1 MRTFTFIRLCLFFH
15 FFSSAQTGGNSW
27 VRFSQQYFK
36 FPIHKE
42 GLYRIDSTTLS
53 SYFNLNSIN
62 PRNFQLFIKGQ
73 EQHLHIEGG
82 NDGEFNT
89 SDFIEFYANNQM
101 GDVDSLLYTYTKY
114 TPNPYVPL
122 FNDTLYGFLTLNTS
136 LNNKR
141 YSLET
146 DTNSALYPVADHVYA
161 DKVFSL
167 SNSYN
172 YVEEYIEDVPGDPR
186 YTQAEG
192 KGFYFS
198 GNSFISTSFAPLQ
211 NYTLNPLQARV
222 TFNLSGATKN
232 FATSGND
239 HHLRL
244 TYSDAGGNPIVLF
257 DTLFYGYAPV
267 RKTIDINPL
276 TLGSNSNFTLT
287 SLISPSVTTNSNG
300 SILHYL
306 KLTFPQ
312 TLHLNNLSFAS
323 FYTEDAPASTKTFYN
338 FSNFNYGTSLQVVL
352 LDLDNA
358 RRIQTVINPPFVR
371 AVVPD
376 GNGMKK
382 CVLVAEKDTV
392 LIKKLIPVNTSGY
405 FTDFSSQA
413 STKPFVIIYHRSLQN
428 SAQAYSNYR
437 SSPAGGSYQVV
448 FADIQELYEQ
458 YAFGINKH
466 PVAIRHFLK
475 HLSDSLSEKP
485 EFVLLIGKG
494 IKLQNITPAEQNQN
508 LVPTMG
514 LPSSDHLLSASLNNP
529 NGNFLVPDI
538 PIGRL
543 AALSNAEVSNYL
555 TKVQQHEGSAQ
566 GDWKKQVLH
575 FIGSNDDSELNTFS
589 YFMDTYTQKVQD
601 TLFGAKVSTFKKNTS
616 SPIQNDLSD
625 SIVKAMSNGA
635 ALVNFFG
642 HGATQNLGMAIEDPY
657 KFNNQGRYPFFIA
670 NSCYSGNV
678 FLHNVQNSVSHNYV
692 FANQRGSIGYIATT
706 TESYDSRLHQF
717 SRTFYDAF
725 STSRYNKAIGEI
737 IQKAI
742 QDHTNSADSLTR
754 FIGLQ
759 EILHGD
765 PSLKI
770 GNGEL
775 PDYVLNNADVKF
787 DLKTHTDSIG
797 IRVSYLNLGKAIA
810 DSISIRV
817 SRTFPNNDT
826 ALYLHKVKAPY
837 YQDSLKF
844 FVPLDFNRGIGLNH
858 FSVKVDEYNKVAESN
873 ENNNTTAGT
882 IDLLISGNDLTPV
895 YPFRFA
901 IVPLSN
907 TITLKAS
914 TADPFAPEGDYIF
927 QLDTS
932 GKFNQILQSKKI
944 RSKGGVLEWMVSL
957 PYKDST
963 VYFWRVSRD
972 STGPQNGFL
981 WKESSFQTIGTKR
994 GWSQA
999 HFNQFKT
1006 DKYQYIFQN
1015 KTTRQFEFLKSRNSI
1030 FCRTGNAGLNS
1041 SSPLMAWENINF
1053 YFNGIKMSEFG
1064 CTANGWNFVVFDSL
1078 SGLPQVVKTNS
1089 NVPSPGLY
1097 NNCICKS
1104 TDQYFYSFC
1113 AFNQCGLVNWK
1124 TNMENFINAI
1134 SPNQYV
1140 LAYSIGFLGGNAQ
1153 VSTYSASLQNAF
1165 KTLGAN
1171 LSLTAADTLPRI
1183 LFGKKGMVQ
1192 GQAHE
1197 TIGANYASVV
1207 TQNDSITSKWFN
1219 GSISSEIVGPSTRWE
1234 SLHWRVKPLESGSA
1248 DTTVLKLIGIR
1259 WNGDVDTLFTFNQN
1273 QNDVTDLQNYIS
1285 AQNHPYLQLVAFMK
1299 DGKQRTAPQLE
1310 RWQLIYD
1317 EAAECALN
1325 PLKGFQALND
1335 TLMQGDE
1342 VGFVVPIENIGQ
1354 TAFNDSLLITYWLED
1369 ENLNQIP
1376 LPKKFKAPPFLPGQ
1390 ILLDTLTLN
1399 STNITGDNAL
1409 WIYANPSGQ
1418 VGYQAEQNQFNNI
1431 GRFAFKVN
1439 TDITNPLLDVTF
1451 DGRRIMNKDLV
1462 SAKPSIVISVKDENK
1477 FLALNDTSAFE
1488 IYIQKPGQTVAQ
1500 HLAFGNELVFT
1511 PGTLPKNSCSI
1522 SYEPVFVTD
1531 GTYTLT
1537 AQAKDRSNNL
1547 SAKSSYKI
1555 QFDIQQKPGI
1565 TQVLNY
1571 PNPFSS
1577 STRFV
1582 FTLTGSEVPEVFTIQ
1597 IMTIS
1602 GKLVREITKDELGD
1616 LHIGRNITEY
1626 AWDGKDTYGD
1636 KLGNGVY
1643 LYRIITRL
1651 NGQSMEL
1658 NSSAADQYF
1667 KKEFGKMVI
1676 MR

>member
-1 MRTFTFIRLCLFFH
+1 MRTFTLIRLCLVFH
-15 FFSSAQTGGNSW
+15 LFSSAQNGGNSW
-27 VRFSQQYFK
+27 VKFSQQYHK

-42 GLYRIDSTTLS
+42 GLYRIDSLTLS
-53 SYFNLNSIN
+53 SNFNLSTID
-62 PRNFQLFIKGQ
+62 PRNFQLFIKGK
-73 EQHLHIEGG
+73 EQHLHIEGES
-82 NDGEFNT
+82 DGVFNS
-89 SDFIEFYANNQM
+89 SDFIEFYANNLM
-101 GDVDSLLYTYTKY
+101 GDVDSLIYTYSKY
-114 TPNPYVPL
+114 TPNPYAAL
-122 FNDTLYGFLTLNTS
+122 FNDTLYGFLTLNS
-136 LNNKR
+136 SINNKR
-141 YSLET
+141 YTLET
-146 DTNSALYPVADHVYA
+146 DTNTALYPAADHVYA
-161 DKVFSL
+161 DKLLTS
-167 SNSYN
+167 SNNYN
-172 YVEEYIEDVPGDPR
+172 FVEEYIEDVPGDPR

-192 KGFYFS
+192 KGLYFS
-198 GNSFISTSFAPLQ
+198 GNSFISTSFSPLQ
-211 NYTLNPLQARV
+211 NYTLNPLP
-222 TFNLSGATKN
+222 TKLSLHFSGATKN
-232 FATSGND
+232 FAVSGND

-244 TYSDAGGNPIVLF
+244 SYSNAGGNPVILF

-267 RKTIDINPL
+267 RKTLSISPL
-276 TLGSNSNFTLT
+276 TLGSSSNFTLA
-287 SLISPSVTTNSNG
+287 SLISPSVTANSNG
-300 SILHYL
+300 TILHFL
-306 KLTFPQ
+306 KLTYPQ
-312 TLHLNNLSFAS
+312 TLHLNNLSFS
-323 FYTEDAPASTKTFYN
+323 KFYAEDAPSSSKAFYN
-338 FSNFNYGTSLQVVL
+338 FSNFNYGSSQQVIL

-358 RRIQTVINPPFVR
+358 RRIKTIINPPFVR
-371 AVVPD
+371 AVIPD
-376 GNGMKK
+376 GTGIKK
-382 CVLVAEKDTV
+382 CVLVAEKDTLV
-392 LIKKLIPVNTSGY
+392 VKKLIPVNSTGY
-405 FTDFSSQA
+405 FTDFTT
-413 STKPFVIIYHRSLQN
+413 STSNKPFVIVYHKSLQS
-428 SAQAYSNYR
+428 SAQAYRNYR
-437 SSPAGGSYQVV
+437 SSPAGGSYDVI
-448 FADIQELYEQ
+448 FADVQELYEQ

-466 PVAIRHFLK
+466 PVAIRNFLK
-475 HLSDSLSEKP
+475 HLSDSLNAKP
-485 EFVLLIGKG
+485 QFVLLIGKG
-494 IKLQNITPAEQNQN
+494 IQLQNITSAQQNQN

-514 LPSSDHLLSASLNNP
+514 IPSSDHLLSASLDNA

-543 AALSNAEVSNYL
+543 AALNNSEVNNYL
-555 TKVQQHEGSAQ
+555 NKVQQHEISAQ
-566 GDWKKQVLH
+566 DEWKKQVLH
-575 FIGSNDDSELNTFS
+575 FIGSNDDNELNSFS
-589 YFMDTYTQKVQD
+589 YYMDTYKQKAED

-616 SPIQNDLSD
+616 SPIQSDLGD
-625 SIVKAMSNGA
+625 SIVKAMSKGA

-725 STSRYNKAIGEI
+725 STSHHFKAIGEV

-742 QDHTNSADSLTR
+742 QDHTNSSDSLTR

-770 GNGEL
+770 GNGDQT
-775 PDYVLNNADVKF
+775 DYLLTNADVKF
-787 DLKTHTDSIG
+787 DLKTYTDSIG
-797 IRVSYLNLGKAIA
+797 IRVSYKNLGKAVA
-810 DSISIRV
+810 DSFSLRV
-817 SRTFPNNDT
+817 GRTFPNSDT
-826 ALYLHKVKAPY
+826 ALYLHRVKAPY
-837 YQDSLKF
+837 YQDSLKL
-844 FVPLDFNRGIGLNH
+844 FVPIDFNRGIGLNQ
-858 FSVKVDEYNKVAESN
+858 FSVKVDEYNEITESN
-873 ENNNTTAGT
+873 ETNNATSGT
-882 IDLLISGNDLTPV
+882 IDLLVSGNDLTPV
-895 YPFRFA
+895 YPYRFA
-901 IVPLSN
+901 IVPLS
-907 TITLKAS
+907 TSITLKAS
-914 TADPFAPEGDYIF
+914 TSDPFAPEGDYIF

-932 GKFNQILQSKKI
+932 GQFNQVLQTKSI
-944 RSKGGVLEWMVSL
+944 RSKGGVLEWTVTL

-981 WKESSFQTIGTKR
+981 WKESSFQTISTKH

-999 HFNQFKT
+999 HFNQFKSDSYKNIRQNT
-1006 DKYQYIFQN
+1006 TKRQY
-1015 KTTRQFEFLKSRNSI
+1015 EFLKSRNAI
-1030 FCRTGNAGLNS
+1030 FCRTGNAGLNAA
-1041 SSPLMAWENINF
+1041 SPLMAWENINF

-1089 NVPSPGLY
+1089 SVPSPGQY
-1097 NNCICKS
+1097 NNCICNS

-1113 AFNQCGLVNWK
+1113 AFNNCGITNWQN
-1124 TNMENFINAI
+1124 NMENFINAI
-1134 SPNQYV
+1134 APNQYV
-1140 LAYSIGFLGGNAQ
+1140 LAYSIGLLGGNAQ
-1153 VSTYSASLQNAF
+1153 VSTYARSLHNAF

-1171 LSLTAADTLPRI
+1171 LSVTAADTLPRI
-1183 LFGKKGMVQ
+1183 LFGRKGMVQ

-1197 TIGANYASVV
+1197 TIGNNYASVI
-1207 TQNDSITSKWFN
+1207 TQNDSIIGKWFN
-1219 GSISSEIVGPSTRWE
+1219 GYMASEIVGPSTQWR
-1234 SLHWRVKPLESGSA
+1234 SLHWRVKSLDAGTA
-1248 DTTVLKLIGIR
+1248 DTTIIKLIGIR
-1259 WNGDVDTLFTFNQN
+1259 ANGDLDTLFTFDQN
-1273 QNDVTDLQNYIS
+1273 QSDISDLSNYIS

-1299 DGKQRTAPQLE
+1299 DNTYRSAPQLE
-1310 RWQLIYD
+1310 RWQVIYD

-1354 TAFNDSLLITYWLED
+1354 TVFHDSLLITYWLED
-1369 ENLNQIP
+1369 ANLNQIP
-1376 LPKKFKAPPFLPGQ
+1376 LPKKLKTPPFVPGQ
-1390 ILLDTLTLN
+1390 ILLDTLKLN

-1418 VGYQAEQNQFNNI
+1418 IGYQAEQHQFNNI

-1439 TDITNPLLDVTF
+1439 TDVTNPLLDVTF

-1488 IYIQKPGQTVAQ
+1488 IYIQRPGQTAAQ
-1500 HLAFGNELVFT
+1500 RLAFGKELVFT

-1522 SYEPVFVTD
+1522 NYEPVFVSD

-1555 QFDIQQKPGI
+1555 QFEIQQKPGI

-1616 LHIGRNITEY
+1616 LHIGRNITSY

-1636 KLGNGVY
+1636 KLANGVY

-1651 NGQSMEL
+1651 NGQTMET
-1658 NSSAADQYF
+1658 NSSDADQYF
-1667 KKEFGKMVI
+1667 KKTFGKMVI
-1676 MR
+1676 LR

>member
-1 MRTFTFIRLCLFFH
+1 MRTFTLIRLCLFVH
-15 FFSSAQTGGNSW
+15 FFSSAQTGGNGW

-42 GLYRIDSTTLS
+42 GLYRLDSTTLS
-53 SYFNLNSIN
+53 SYFNLNTID
-62 PRNFQLFIKGQ
+62 PRAFQLFIKGQ
-73 EQHLHIEGG
+73 EQHLHIEGE
-82 NDGEFNT
+82 NDGKIN
-89 SDFIEFYANNQM
+89 SNDFIEFYANNLM
-101 GDVDSLLYTYTKY
+101 GDVDSLIYTYSKY
-114 TPNPYVPL
+114 TPNPYVSL
-122 FNDTLYGFLTLNTS
+122 FNDTVYGFLTLNAS
-136 LNNKR
+136 INNKR

-146 DTNSALYPVADHVYA
+146 DTNSALYPAADHVYGE
-161 DKVFSL
+161 KLFSL

-172 YVEEYIEDVPGDPR
+172 FVEEYIQGEPGDPR
-186 YTQAEG
+186 YTQPEG
-192 KGFYFS
+192 RGFYFS
-198 GNSFISTSFAPLQ
+198 GNSFISTSFNPLQ
-211 NYTLNPLQARV
+211 NYTLNPLPARV

-232 FATSGND
+232 FSASGND

-244 TYSDAGGNPIVLF
+244 SYSDAGGNPVILF

-267 RKTIDINPL
+267 RKTIGMNAL
-276 TLGSNSNFTLT
+276 SLGSSSNFTLS
-287 SLISPSVTTNSNG
+287 SLLSPSVTASSNG

-306 KLTFPQ
+306 KLTYPQ
-312 TLHLNNLSFAS
+312 TLHLNNLSFAT
-323 FYTEDAPASTKTFYN
+323 FYADDAPTSTKAFYN
-338 FSNFNYGTSLQVVL
+338 FSNFNYGASQQVIL

-358 RRIQTVINPPFVR
+358 RRIKTTINPPFIR
-371 AVVPD
+371 AILPD
-376 GNGMKK
+376 GSGQKK
-382 CVLVAEKDTV
+382 CVLVAEKDTLV
-392 LIKKLIPVNTSGY
+392 IKTLIPVNSTGY
-405 FTDFSSQA
+405 FTDFTAQTQ
-413 STKPFVIIYHRSLQN
+413 TKPFVIIYHKSLQS
-428 SAQAYSNYR
+428 SAQAYRNYR
-437 SSPAGGSYQVV
+437 SSPAGGAFDVF

-458 YAFGINKH
+458 YAFGVNKH
-466 PVAIRHFLK
+466 PLAIRNFLK
-475 HLSDSLSEKP
+475 HLSDSLDVKP
-485 EFVLLIGKG
+485 QFVLLIGKG
-494 IKLQNITPAEQNQN
+494 IQLQNISPAEQNQN
-508 LVPTMG
+508 LIPTMG
-514 LPSSDHLLSASLNNP
+514 IPSSDHLLSASLNNP
-529 NGNFLVPDI
+529 NGNFLIPEI

-543 AALSNAEVSNYL
+543 AALSNTEVNNYL
-555 TKVQQHEGSAQ
+555 TKVQQHESSTQA
-566 GDWKKQVLH
+566 DWKKQVLH

-625 SIVKAMSNGA
+625 SIVKAMSKGA

-642 HGATQNLGMAIEDPY
+642 HGATQNLGMAIEDPN

-678 FLHNVQNSVSHNYV
+678 FIHSVQNSVSHNYV

-706 TESYDSRLHQF
+706 TQSYDSRLHQF

-725 STSRYNKAIGEI
+725 STTHYNRAIGEV

-742 QDHTNSADSLTR
+742 QDHASATDSLTR

-765 PSLKI
+765 PSVKV
-770 GNGEL
+770 GNGDL

-787 DLKTHTDSIG
+787 DLKTYTDSIG
-797 IRVSYLNLGKAIA
+797 IRVKYVNLGKAIA
-810 DSISIRV
+810 DSFSIRV
-817 SRTFPNNDT
+817 SRTFPNSDT
-826 ALYLHKVKAPY
+826 ALHLHLVKAPY
-837 YQDSLKF
+837 YLDSLKF
-844 FVPLDFNRGIGLNH
+844 FIPLDFNRGIGLNQ
-858 FSVKVDEYNKVAESN
+858 FSVKVDGYNVVAESN
-873 ENNNTTAGT
+873 ENNNATVGN

-914 TADPFAPEGDYIF
+914 TSDPFAPEGDYVF

-932 GKFNQILQSKKI
+932 GEFKQILQSKKI
-944 RSKGGVLEWMVSL
+944 KSKGGVLEWTVNL

-972 STGPQNGFL
+972 STGPQNAFL

-994 GWSQA
+994 GWAQA

-1006 DKYQYIFQN
+1006 DKYQYILQN
-1015 KTTRQFEFLKSRNSI
+1015 KTKRQFEFQKSLHSI
-1030 FCRTGNAGLNS
+1030 FCRTGNAGIAPTS
-1041 SSPLMAWENINF
+1041 SLMAWENINF
-1053 YFNGIKMSEFG
+1053 YFDGIKMSEFG

-1089 NVPSPGLY
+1089 VVPSPGIY

-1153 VSTYSASLQNAF
+1153 VSTYAPSLQNAF

-1197 TIGANYASVV
+1197 TIGANYASVI
-1207 TQNDSITSKWFN
+1207 TQNDSITGKWFN
-1219 GSISSEIVGPSTRWE
+1219 GSISSELVGPSAQWR
-1234 SLHWRVKPLESGSA
+1234 SLHWRIKHLEPGAA
-1248 DTTVLKLIGIR
+1248 DTTVLKLVGIR
-1259 WNGDVDTLFTFNQN
+1259 SNGAIDTLFTFNESQS
-1273 QNDVTDLQNYIS
+1273 DVLDLDTYIS

-1299 DGKQRTAPQLE
+1299 DGKYRTAPQLE

-1369 ENLNQIP
+1369 ANLNQIP
-1376 LPKKFKAPPFLPGQ
+1376 LPKKFKTPPFIPGQ
-1390 ILLDTLTLN
+1390 IILDTLKLN
-1399 STNITGDNAL
+1399 SSNITGDNAL
-1409 WIYANPSGQ
+1409 WIYANPVGES
-1418 VGYQAEQNQFNNI
+1418 GYQNEQHQFNNI

-1439 TDITNPLLDVTF
+1439 SDVTNPLLDVTF

-1462 SAKPSIVISVKDENK
+1462 SAKPNIVISVKDENK

-1488 IYIQKPGQTVAQ
+1488 IYIQKPGQTTAQ
-1500 HLAFGNELVFT
+1500 RLAFGNELVFT
-1511 PGTLPKNSCSI
+1511 PGTLPKNSCSV
-1522 SYEPVFVTD
+1522 SYEPFFVID

-1555 QFDIQQKPGI
+1555 QFEIQQKPGI

-1582 FTLTGSEVPEVFTIQ
+1582 FTLTGSELPEVFTIQ

-1616 LHIGRNITEY
+1616 LHIGRNISSY

-1676 MR
+1676 LR